1 METVFALEFINSKMR
16 DMGYKK
22 EDYLI
27 FFRHLVLSPSEVRT
41 IEAYNQYYFLI
52 EANGNISISSDMGI
66 YDLFDETLNEQI
78 YEHQGKIVLINLS
91 AQTNQVKF
99 IQVLPKNK

>member
-1 METVFALEFINSKMR
+1 
-16 DMGYKK
+16 
-22 EDYLI
+22 
-27 FFRHLVLSPSEVRT
+27 
-41 IEAYNQYYFLI
+41 
-52 EANGNISISSDMGI
+52 MGI

-78 YEHQGKIVLINLS
+78 YEHQGMINLINLT